1 MLPIPRQELDEVLF
15 DALRAIY
22 RFEQMKVARFSLNF
36 DAVYLLQFLRRHGPA
51 RIQQI
56 AAEMHIPVSSG
67 TRLVDRLEKTQL
79 VKREKGEKDKRQI
92 WVSLTTMGEEKVKSV
107 DEHSYTVLINNL
119 ERHNYSASEVDSFVK
134 TAVHLSHLLDVS
146 GFL

>member
-56 AAEMHIPVSSG
+56 ADEMHIPVSSG
-67 TRLVDRLEKTQL
+67 TRLVDRLEKMEL
-79 VKREKGEKDKRQI
+79 VNREKGRKDKRQI
-92 WVSLTTMGEEKVKSV
+92 WVSLTEKGGEKVHAV
-107 DEHSYTVLINNL
+107 DEHSYAVLINNL
-119 ERHNYSASEVDSFVK
+119 AKHKFNAEEIESFVQ
-134 TAVHLSHLLDVS
+134 TAEKLSHLLDVS
-146 GFL
+146 DLL

>member
-1 MLPIPRQELDEVLF
+1 MLPGPRKELDQVLF

-22 RFEQMKVARFSLNF
+22 RFEQMKLKRFSLNF

-56 AAEMHIPVSSG
+56 AAEMHIPISSG
-67 TRLVDRLEKTQL
+67 TRLVDRLEKMQL
-79 VKREKGEKDKRQI
+79 VTREKGRQDKRQI
-92 WVSLTTMGEEKVKSV
+92 WVSLTINGEEKVQSV
-107 DEHSYTVLINNL
+107 DEHSYAVLMHNL
-119 ERHNYSASEVDSFVK
+119 TRYDFSAAEVKSFVQ
-134 TAVHLSHLLDVS
+134 TAVKMKQLLDVS